1 MASMAKM
8 RDLLAWSTEH
18 HTTSEDPNYV
28 PPRPLEELDPGLID
42 MILGKPDAVRMRV
55 EYPPSDAMAI
65 AVDESKSEEDR
76 VVALDDMELLIES
89 LDNANDMEVLKL
101 WDPVLKLTQS
111 PRPAIS
117 AQALWVVGTAVQNN
131 PKSQEAFLKHE
142 PFPTIVTALTSEKS
156 TNEIRA
162 KAMYVLSGALRHN
175 REAVVKFTDA
185 KGWKALK
192 AALEDPHIA
201 VRRKAAFLLTSLL
214 LPDSTLPTSPSQPPS
229 SLQTSDLTRSA
240 IDTHAILPTLT
251 TSIVHPRPFGREPNV
266 QTQPDADFEEKAAR
280 AVVTYLDGI
289 GRSSQTGVPEAVKGD
304 LKVMVK
310 EKGTERGKE
319 WGLEDGEWEVLR
331 RFGE

>member
-42 MILGKPDAVRMRV
+42 MILGKPDAVRMR
-55 EYPPSDAMAI
+55 DAMAI

-76 VVALDDMELLIES
+76 VVALDDMELAN
-89 LDNANDMEVLKL
+89 NANDMEVLKL
-101 WDPVLKLTQS
+101 WEPVLQLTQS
-111 PRPAIS
+111 PIPAIS

-131 PKSQEAFLKHE
+131 PKSQEAFLKHD
-142 PFPTIVTALTSEKS
+142 PFPTVITALTSEKS

-185 KGWKALK
+185 KGWKALR
-192 AALEDPHIA
+192 AALEDSHIA
-201 VRRKAAFLLTSLL
+201 VRRKAAFLVNSLL
-214 LPDSTLPTSPSQPPS
+214 LPDSTLPNSPSQPPS

-240 IDTHAILPTLT
+240 IDTHAILPALT

-304 LKVMVK
+304 LQVIVK

-331 RFGE
+331 RFAE